1 MYLIQRI
8 QEIPFT
14 RHWLTM
20 QVQVLLSR
28 VGHMY
33 MQSQTVQDLQLSR
46 LNQAAP
52 VIQQHLHLVPLE
64 LQQLMWQQVCSPIP
78 KVTVILRPLSL
89 TGHRNPAEADTSLA
103 QAGTNQQAVDR
114 SREVAGINLAVLGI
128 SLVAADRNL
137 AEADIS

>member
-1 MYLIQRI
+1 
-8 QEIPFT
+8 
-14 RHWLTM
+14 
-20 QVQVLLSR
+20 
-28 VGHMY
+28 MY

-89 TGHRNPAEADTSLA
+89 TGRRNPAEADTSPV
-103 QAGTNQQAVDR
+103 QV
-114 SREVAGINLAVLGI
+114 GINLFLVGTRQVAVIFNPARLATSWVNMGI
-128 SLVAADRNL
+128 KPTKVTTRMRPFFQQLLIQSATN
-137 AEADIS
+137 SFKTKSQ